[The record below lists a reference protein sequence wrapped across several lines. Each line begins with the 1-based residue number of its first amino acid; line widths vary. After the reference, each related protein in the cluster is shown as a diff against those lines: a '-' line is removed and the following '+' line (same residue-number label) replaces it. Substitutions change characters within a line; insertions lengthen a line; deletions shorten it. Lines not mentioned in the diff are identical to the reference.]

1 MTDAPENALDS
12 AAQPGPAVWKPAL
25 KEAAWAF
32 LAAAILLVIVYALA
46 FKHIHPEFVRFMG
59 QDAKP
64 LTATG
69 KDFIPVSVGKGRK
82 AGTRYI
88 VEDFNGDEAILALP
102 RAFRAEDYPFIK
114 VNLSGF
120 TRYSKA
126 KILWEKTDEP
136 GSIHGRTL
144 TRIKDGLGQIDM
156 ASSGEAY
163 QGQINSLAILIYRGK
178 EDNIDPN
185 DAKEI
190 RLGRIELWPWS
201 AERFAEQLFL
211 DLVAPQLMNHS
222 SINFVTR
229 ISNSTVTTLH
239 YSLLALVLFGSIG
252 LILYHLL
259 VLVTTREK
267 KSQSVQSNQCLRAIT
282 CLMLIAWAS
291 LDLLMWPSH
300 LEQANDAVERYE
312 GKTRREKIES
322 SNIRCERR
330 FRQSTCGQHLLPH
343 L

>member
-1 MTDAPENALDS
+1 MADAVES
-12 AAQPGPAVWKPAL
+12 APGGEAEPIPAAWKPAL

-32 LAAAILLVIVYALA
+32 LAAAIILVIVYTLA

-59 QDAKP
+59 QDAEP
-64 LTATG
+64 ITATG
-69 KDFIPVSVGKGRK
+69 IDFIPISVGKGREE
-82 AGTRYI
+82 GDGYI
-88 VEDFNGDEAILALP
+88 IENFNGDEVILALP

-126 KILWEKTDEP
+126 KILWEKTSDP
-136 GSIHGRTL
+136 GNIHGRIL
-144 TRIKDGLGQIDM
+144 TRRKDGLGQVDM
-156 ASSGEAY
+156 TSSGEAY

-178 EDNIDPN
+178 ENNIDPN

-190 RLGRIELWPWS
+190 KLGSLDLRPWS
-201 AERFAEQLFL
+201 IKRFAEQLLL

-222 SINFVTR
+222 SVNFVTR

-239 YSLLALVLFGSIG
+239 YGFLALVLLGSLG
-252 LILYHLL
+252 LIIYHL
-259 VLVTTREK
+259 LVTTREK
-267 KSQSVQSNQCLRAIT
+267 KSSAVQSNQCLRAIT
-282 CLMLIAWAS
+282 CLVLLAWAS
-291 LDLLMWPSH
+291 LDFLMWPSH
-300 LEQANDAVERYE
+300 IEQANDAVERYE
-312 GKTRREKIES
+312 GKTLPEKIER